1 MGKVTVGLS
10 TFLILM
16 AFVPSGLSVNF
27 QSQSMNVQAL
37 CQVYAGDLGV
47 EFAGQGGQ
55 VGGGG
60 MPGLAGTVQVPQK
73 FVLLGIPKA
82 TPLGAYDSNNDNM
95 LTVDDLQVNEPVRF
109 VGQADGNVKIT
120 IPRLNREHILLSPAN
135 GGWWPMLAEGL
146 GFKPDGLRVVG
157 QPFVAVC
164 GVVVDPKKLIA
175 LGFQEVMEGARLEL
189 YDYIEEVWRAQPLLA
204 DLAGVRGQ
212 ESELAAIK
220 DVFLGKITIGA
231 GDVALRDMPNRGAE
245 SGKFVAALR
254 DRGISVVLPKIPGF
268 VDRSG
273 SLIGMVAEADK
284 LRAQGLVGA
293 RVGDHVHLIP
303 QGQDWKVRLCL
314 PRGKTTLLRVSEHGA
329 VERVELKQK

>member
-47 EFAGQGGQ
+47 EFAGQGE

-95 LTVDDLQVNEPVRF
+95 LTADDPQVNEPGRF

-120 IPRLNREHILLSPAN
+120 IPRLNREHILLSPRQRGVA
-135 GGWWPMLAEGL
+135 MLA
-146 GFKPDGLRVVG
+146 K
-157 QPFVAVC
+157 A
-164 GVVVDPKKLIA
+164 
-175 LGFQEVMEGARLEL
+175 GFQ
-189 YDYIEEVWRAQPLLA
+189 A
-204 DLAGVRGQ
+204 DGFPG
-212 ESELAAIK
+212 
-220 DVFLGKITIGA
+220 
-231 GDVALRDMPNRGAE
+231 P
-245 SGKFVAALR
+245 SGKSR
-254 DRGISVVLPKIPGF
+254 SVQ
-268 VDRSG
+268 RS
-273 SLIGMVAEADK
+273 K
-284 LRAQGLVGA
+284 
-293 RVGDHVHLIP
+293 
-303 QGQDWKVRLCL
+303 K
-314 PRGKTTLLRVSEHGA
+314 
-329 VERVELKQK
+329 